1 MARHLGGIGRDAIAT
16 AVVDID
22 SLSEAL
28 RPYAH
33 RYRAPL
39 GDGEAVVR
47 RFLTEAGLP
56 KTTKQAAQ
64 LVRDDWLAFAVSK
77 LTISDPEML
86 RRAITQLTED
96 PDTRRMLERH
106 RGLALERSSGAPCIS
121 FSIPSW
127 GSHPS
132 PEKIAG

>member
-1 MARHLGGIGRDAIAT
+1 
-16 AVVDID
+16 
-22 SLSEAL
+22 
-28 RPYAH
+28 
-33 RYRAPL
+33 
-39 GDGEAVVR
+39 VVR

-86 RRAITQLTED
+86 RAITQLTED

-106 RGLALERSSGAPCIS
+106 RGLAGTLQRGPCIS